1 MVALH
6 LDIYCHVWHSRHL
19 HDYLLVYQ
27 LSSPDEYDSDYRA
40 IDGNSVLNGTSRAEL
55 ASTKRAAK
63 YMIIYPTIYVF
74 CTLPLAGGRLAAM
87 TGVQVLYW
95 YYCLAGSAITSCG
108 WLDVLL
114 YAVTRRVI
122 IFAHDPPPKTDNG
135 LNTFGWHE
143 GPRFYGTT
151 TTIEGPLSYD
161 RAVAGTRVT

>member
-1 MVALH
+1 MFGTVVIYTTIYLSISSRLLTNTTPIIAL
-6 LDIYCHVWHSRHL
+6 SM
-19 HDYLLVYQ
+19 
-27 LSSPDEYDSDYRA
+27 
-40 IDGNSVLNGTSRAEL
+40 GNSVLNGTSRAEL

-87 TGVQVLYW
+87 TGVQVPHW